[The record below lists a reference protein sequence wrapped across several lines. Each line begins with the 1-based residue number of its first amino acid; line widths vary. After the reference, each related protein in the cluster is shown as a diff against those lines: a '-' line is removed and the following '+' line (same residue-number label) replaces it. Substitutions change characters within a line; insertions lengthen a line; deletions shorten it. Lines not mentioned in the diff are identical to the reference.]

1 MAQDSF
7 HRVNNALNTLS
18 RSLAGY
24 SIDRETGQVSQIG
37 GAGST
42 DDDESRHSDEGSEGS
57 AYEDPPA
64 LFTRGW
70 DLTTK
75 RWYPEI
81 SNVDLRSALNRLKEL
96 ETFFSSE
103 PYSIDLYIKIA
114 GAYVE
119 LGYPDLA
126 AGAAYKALTLVDEVL
141 DDSGEYHEEAF
152 ESLKLSIAY
161 EPLMRRMSVLH
172 PYPEMFSRFVPY
184 DKEERHLRED
194 VGIDIHPQD
203 DEVLVW
209 ARDIYSQAA
218 YGPCLLSLFVSSPPE
233 QDESPSSYDR
243 ETSLALTGSL
253 FSVSKHVT
261 QSLKGD
267 IGFLRSAYEFVQRG
281 LHAHPEDDDLLATRD
296 AINKKVATH
305 FKSLGRPYKPNT
317 IHVEEFPEVTIVRRE
332 LYPWNKHEPNRIS
345 ELDFLNKEMSKVAP
359 KLEVR
364 ATDLPVLSVGTKSK
378 APSETT
384 KQLGVFAKEDI
395 APGEIILTETSL
407 LTANNRLHDSL
418 CDACGA
424 DLPDLTVSNP
434 TPDQVAAAAKVVTC
448 PECNISVFCTP
459 KCLDLAQKSYHPALC
474 DKDAEAIAKDVPPA
488 EAADA
493 LYAHLL
499 LRTLAMAETQAAHPL
514 DLSEVKFIWGD
525 YHNLPV
531 EEYWDPH
538 HEYVTTDRFPK
549 TLPFSFSANILM
561 PLHMMEKMGVNVF
574 ESLQYDFWVLNTLYA
589 KFRGTA
595 SARLSGLGG
604 RPLRGPEVS
613 AVHPMWCLAN
623 HSCDPNVSWEW
634 GGSINFWAR
643 KERVQWKAGKGKT
656 KQARTTA
663 AGIKKGE
670 EVLNHYCDIDLPLKE
685 RREWASGSL
694 GGLCMCERCVWEEA
708 QEKESARQR
717 SASRRRKKK

>member
-1 MAQDSF
+1 
-7 HRVNNALNTLS
+7 
-18 RSLAGY
+18 
-24 SIDRETGQVSQIG
+24 
-37 GAGST
+37 
-42 DDDESRHSDEGSEGS
+42 
-57 AYEDPPA
+57 

-184 DKEERHLRED
+184 DKEERHLREEG
-194 VGIDIHPQD
+194 GIDIHPQD

-267 IGFLRSAYEFVQRG
+267 IGFLRRG

-317 IHVEEFPEVTIVRRE
+317 IHVEEFPE
-332 LYPWNKHEPNRIS
+332 
-345 ELDFLNKEMSKVAP
+345 
-359 KLEVR
+359 
-364 ATDLPVLSVGTKSK
+364 
-378 APSETT
+378 
-384 KQLGVFAKEDI
+384 
-395 APGEIILTETSL
+395 
-407 LTANNRLHDSL
+407 
-418 CDACGA
+418 
-424 DLPDLTVSNP
+424 
-434 TPDQVAAAAKVVTC
+434 
-448 PECNISVFCTP
+448 
-459 KCLDLAQKSYHPALC
+459 
-474 DKDAEAIAKDVPPA
+474 
-488 EAADA
+488 
-493 LYAHLL
+493 
-499 LRTLAMAETQAAHPL
+499 
-514 DLSEVKFIWGD
+514 
-525 YHNLPV
+525 
-531 EEYWDPH
+531 
-538 HEYVTTDRFPK
+538 
-549 TLPFSFSANILM
+549 
-561 PLHMMEKMGVNVF
+561 
-574 ESLQYDFWVLNTLYA
+574 
-589 KFRGTA
+589 
-595 SARLSGLGG
+595 
-604 RPLRGPEVS
+604 
-613 AVHPMWCLAN
+613 
-623 HSCDPNVSWEW
+623 
-634 GGSINFWAR
+634 
-643 KERVQWKAGKGKT
+643 
-656 KQARTTA
+656 
-663 AGIKKGE
+663 
-670 EVLNHYCDIDLPLKE
+670 
-685 RREWASGSL
+685 
-694 GGLCMCERCVWEEA
+694 
-708 QEKESARQR
+708 
-717 SASRRRKKK
+717 